1 MNHQVVPAGETEIW
15 TDRIQV
21 PPLPPSFLMGCSI
34 IDINYNLEVKKK
46 NPCIT
51 HVVFFCDNKNYYC
64 FTVKQN

>member
-34 IDINYNLEVKKK
+34 IDINYNLEVNKTHALHMLSFFV
-46 NPCIT
+46 IT
-51 HVVFFCDNKNYYC
+51 RIIIVSL
-64 FTVKQN
+64 

>member
-34 IDINYNLEVKKK
+34 IDINYNLEVKK
-46 NPCIT
+46 I

>member
-34 IDINYNLEVKKK
+34 IDINYNLEVKK

-51 HVVFFCDNKNYYC
+51 HVVFFVI
-64 FTVKQN
+64 TRIIIVSL

>member
-15 TDRIQV
+15 ADRIQL

-46 NPCIT
+46 PCIT
-51 HVVFFCDNKNYYC
+51 HVVIFCDNKNYYC
-64 FTVKQN
+64 FTVKQT

>member
-15 TDRIQV
+15 ADRIQL

-46 NPCIT
+46 PCIT
-51 HVVFFCDNKNYYC
+51 HVVFFL
-64 FTVKQN
+64 